1 MRGACERPQKKDHVL
16 NISLSTKTSVK
27 PSIFGVVALA
37 LCTVSAVHAQEISVT
52 QGRRIAEAN
61 CASCHAVGKV
71 GDSPMPIAPP
81 FRNLHTK
88 YPVEH
93 LEESLAEGITTG
105 HPTMPEFRFES
116 DQVRDFIAYL
126 KSLESR

>member
-1 MRGACERPQKKDHVL
+1 
-16 NISLSTKTSVK
+16 LSKKTSVK
-27 PSIFGVVALA
+27 SGIFGVVALA
-37 LCTVSAVHAQEISVT
+37 LSAASAVYAQDISVT

-61 CASCHAVGKV
+61 CAACHAVGKS

-81 FRNLHTK
+81 FRSLHLK
-88 YPVEH
+88 YPVGD
-93 LEESLAEGITTG
+93 LEESLGEGITTG